1 MSGFTTS
8 GYDPPIFG
16 VRQAPGKPG
25 VRSMRSP
32 TPVAVGLCLGSLAL
46 LLVSMRAWEFLCD
59 DAFIS
64 FRYAA
69 NLAEHGSLSFNPTL
83 TDAPPVE
90 GYTNFLWVV
99 ALAGGQAIGM
109 APPTFAPVL
118 TRACLVATIVFAVFL
133 LRQLRRDTGEAVD
146 RLTAADLYAVPLLCV
161 VPEAVVW
168 SQSGLETAAATM
180 GVVAAMRAWSS
191 GRMVAAA
198 AWTAAAALT
207 RPDALLPIGA
217 FGLTWAAVRAWPAW
231 REHGRALT
239 RALPW
244 RRLAI
249 AFAVFVVPVGA
260 HLLWRHAYYGRW
272 LPNTWAIKASGQ
284 LLRETW
290 GADYVRAWASG
301 VGLVYLAPL
310 ALLVRPRH
318 LQLLVP
324 GACVVAYAWWVGGD
338 FMAYGRF
345 VHVATVCLWLTVGW
359 VLADARAPKRFA
371 APLAHAPLVVA
382 LALTVFHVQRAR
394 ERHAAD
400 RAKPTGWIDGR
411 WEGVTAMD
419 RFARVGWAVGQWMH
433 EHVPA
438 DTRLTVGAAGAVPY
452 GSGLPTLDAYG
463 LVDPELATLPGV
475 APITGK
481 YARPGHQLYAPPDH
495 MKAFEAGLYCHVGY
509 RGPTRASSRNIQRGW
524 GRGYTWACIE
534 PDPIASPTLPDGERL
549 DVGFY
554 CCRRPI
560 DQAFG
565 PFGTSRGGAG

>member
-1 MSGFTTS
+1 MSGFSTP

-16 VRQAPGKPG
+16 VRQGPGKPG
-25 VRSMRSP
+25 VATRTSP
-32 TPVAVGLCLGSLAL
+32 TPAALGLGLGALVL
-46 LLVSMRAWEFLCD
+46 LLASMRAWEFLCD

-83 TDAPPVE
+83 PDAPPVE
-90 GYTNFLWVV
+90 GYTNFLWVL
-99 ALAGGQAIGM
+99 ALAAGQVLGVS
-109 APPTFAPVL
+109 PPVFAPVL
-118 TRACLVATIVFAVFL
+118 TRACVVVTIALGVAL
-133 LRQLRRDTGEAVD
+133 SRQLRRDAGEEVG

-168 SQSGLETAAATM
+168 SQSGLETAGATM
-180 GVVAAMRAWSS
+180 CVVAAMWAWSS
-191 GRMVAAA
+191 GRMHAAA
-198 AWTAAAALT
+198 AWTAAGALT
-207 RPDALLPIGA
+207 RMDALLPIGA

-239 RALPW
+239 AVVPW

-249 AFAVFVVPVGA
+249 AAAVFVVPVAA
-260 HLLWRHAYYGRW
+260 HLLWRHAYYGQW

-284 LLRETW
+284 LLRDSW
-290 GADYVRAWASG
+290 GVEYVRAWASG
-301 VGLVYLAPL
+301 AGLVYLAPL
-310 ALLVRPRH
+310 ALLVRARH

-324 GACVVAYAWWVGGD
+324 AACVVGYAWWVGGD

-345 VHVATVCLWLTVGW
+345 VHAATVCLLLAVGW
-359 VLADARAPKRFA
+359 VLADARALRRFA

-382 LALTVFHVQRAR
+382 LALAVFHVQRAR
-394 ERHAAD
+394 ERHALD

-419 RFARVGWAVGQWMH
+419 RFARVGWAVGKWMH
-433 EHVPA
+433 DHVPA
-438 DTRLTVGAAGAVPY
+438 ETRLTVGAAGAVPY

-463 LVDPELATLPGV
+463 LVDGELATLPGIT
-475 APITGK
+475 PITGK
-481 YARPGHQLYAPPDH
+481 HARPGHQLYAPPAH

-509 RGPTRASSRNIQRGW
+509 RGPTRANARHVRPGW
-524 GRGYTWACIE
+524 SRGYTWACIE
-534 PDPIASPTLPDGERL
+534 PEPVTSPTLPDGELL
-549 DVGFY
+549 DVGYY

-560 DQAFG
+560 DRTFG
-565 PFGTSRGGAG
+565 PFGSSEGGAG